1 MSDEFANRLK
11 DQLRETVLRRSHSQV
26 PRRAAYIAVAAA
38 LVIAAAIGFRIVQQG
53 WRSQKPPT
61 VVSGVNPED
70 KAERERNGSRSDLVN
85 AALTESVIGDHRDCA
100 LSHRL
105 EEKPISLDDA
115 GRKYDRAYINLV
127 SAVMSEG
134 VLPVGVEL
142 VDGHSCVFKG
152 QRFGHVILKYHDQ
165 LISVLVTNTE
175 ARDQGT
181 PTPGEELIAS
191 AQSDGFRMAHFET
204 DRHAVYV
211 VSALTDTENL
221 SIARAIAPSVSKHIR
236 DAERL
241 A

>member
-1 MSDEFANRLK
+1 MQK
-11 DQLRETVLRRSHSQV
+11 GWGSQ
-26 PRRAAYIAVAAA
+26 
-38 LVIAAAIGFRIVQQG
+38 
-53 WRSQKPPT
+53 PPT
-61 VVSGVNPED
+61 VVSGVNPEE
-70 KAERERNGSRSDLVN
+70 KPERNRSGSDLVN
-85 AALTESVIGDHRDCA
+85 ASLTESVIGDHRDCA

-134 VLPVGVEL
+134 ALPVGVEL

-175 ARDQGT
+175 AQDRGSQ
-181 PTPGEELIAS
+181 TPGEELIAS

-204 DRHAVYV
+204 NRHAVYV